1 MKIVLASGSP
11 GRYEVL
17 VRAGFEVTVVV
28 PNVDERSIEV
38 EGTEEDL
45 VLALAAMKGEAAI
58 SKAGISE
65 LSNPLVAADTVGVM
79 KTDDGG
85 RKLLLKP
92 RDRKDARGMLS
103 QLRGCWHE
111 FITGYVVW
119 YHGRS
124 VSDTSTTRV
133 LMRAF
138 SDEELE
144 WYMGTGE
151 WKGKAGAYAIQ
162 GAGGVLVERVDGDY
176 FNVMGLPLSRVWEAL
191 VELGVG
197 F

>member
-28 PNVDERSIEV
+28 PDVDERSIDV
-38 EGTEEDL
+38 EGTEEL

-58 SKAGISE
+58 SRAGISE
-65 LSNPLVAADTVGVM
+65 VGNPLVAADTVGLM
-79 KTDDGG
+79 ETDDGV
-85 RKLLLKP
+85 RLLLKP
-92 RDRKDARGMLS
+92 LDREDARGMLS
-103 QLRGCWHE
+103 QLRGGWHE
-111 FITGYVVW
+111 FVTGYIVR
-119 YHGRS
+119 YDGRS
-124 VSDTSTTRV
+124 VSGTSTTRV

-144 WYMGTGE
+144 WYLDTGE
-151 WKGKAGAYAIQ
+151 WRGKAGAYAIQ

-176 FNVMGLPLSRVWEAL
+176 FNVMGLPLSKVWEAL
-191 VELGVG
+191 AELGLRL
-197 F
+197 